1 MENNQA
7 GHQHEIKTK
16 TFVFQASKQENW
28 LEEQWMF
35 EKSLERQ
42 FVIVPNGM
50 SDPENGVSGR
60 KNKKKTNT
68 HLLSAISEKKN
79 CSMGC

>member
-1 MENNQA
+1 
-7 GHQHEIKTK
+7 
-16 TFVFQASKQENW
+16 
-28 LEEQWMF
+28 MF

-42 FVIVPNGM
+42 FVIVPTGM